1 MSGARDIAICSSS
14 QTGKFFLLTVQ
25 SIQSVQA
32 DVAGP
37 YRSYDDMASDD
48 MAKSSWLLKVNDV
61 STRGSFLVNDWVPRG
76 PIMGCHVAPRN
87 WLIGCV

>member
-1 MSGARDIAICSSS
+1 
-14 QTGKFFLLTVQ
+14 L
-25 SIQSVQA
+25 QSVHQVKQAKKNDADCTVRTA

-37 YRSYDDMASDD
+37 YRPYDDVASDD
-48 MAKSSWLLKVNDV
+48 VAESGWLLKVNDV